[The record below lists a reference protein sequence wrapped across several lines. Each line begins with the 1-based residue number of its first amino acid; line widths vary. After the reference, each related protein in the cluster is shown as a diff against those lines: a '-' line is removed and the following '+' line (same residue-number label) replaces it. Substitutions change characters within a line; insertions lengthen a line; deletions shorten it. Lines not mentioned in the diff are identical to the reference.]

1 MKALF
6 SFLFAVSI
14 MILAIFATQIILRD
28 LSEVAKALAP
38 WLCALAATSGCGLW
52 IALQEEE
59 LEEKPPAEEEPE
71 EFKI

>member
-14 MILAIFATQIILRD
+14 MILAIFATQAIISD
-28 LSEVAKALAP
+28 LSEVAEALTP
-38 WLCALAATSGCGLW
+38 WLFAMAVVSASGLW
-52 IALQEEE
+52 IALEEE
-59 LEEKPPAEEEPE
+59 PAKKPPAEEEPE